1 VGTFLAQDQPGPVRP
16 GRQVHQCGGVG
27 HPGAVADAAVGL
39 DRRIPRAGGVEHL
52 GGVTDAGVDRAAK
65 GEPDVLF
72 PAGGGEAVSGAGRV
86 GADQNP
92 WCVAVFWIRAIPQR
106 QRVQRL
112 TQYGDVIGGGVA
124 ARVAGPQQ
132 PGQRF
137 PGSDVEAVQNTS
149 NGWCPKVFFQ
159 VAAAFSVLSE

>member
-1 VGTFLAQDQPGPVRP
+1 LADAVLDPGVLAVAQFQARELTGHDPVGRVGDKPGDAVSVGIGESQLRPGVGTFLAQDQPGPVRP

-86 GADQNP
+86 GADQNLG
-92 WCVAVFWIRAIPQR
+92 AS
-106 QRVQRL
+106 
-112 TQYGDVIGGGVA
+112 
-124 ARVAGPQQ
+124 
-132 PGQRF
+132 RF
-137 PGSDVEAVQNTS
+137 SGSGRYRSGTESSA
-149 NGWCPKVFFQ
+149 
-159 VAAAFSVLSE
+159 